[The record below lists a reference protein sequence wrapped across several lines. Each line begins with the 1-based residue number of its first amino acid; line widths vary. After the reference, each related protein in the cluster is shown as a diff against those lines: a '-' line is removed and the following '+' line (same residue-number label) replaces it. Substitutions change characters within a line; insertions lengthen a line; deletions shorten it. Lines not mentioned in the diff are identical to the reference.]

1 MGARGR
7 DVIRADRRWE
17 IAAAMVFVPTADV
30 GEGTRDAAR
39 AEGSCGRW
47 HSRCGAPRPE
57 RSEAAP
63 GMLPAPSSAWP
74 ASTGAMPDWTYVEQ
88 WAVDLSVAVLL
99 RDVRT

>member
-17 IAAAMVFVPTADV
+17 IAAAMMFVPTADV

-47 HSRCGAPRPE
+47 HSRCGVRRPE
-57 RSEAAP
+57 RREAAR
-63 GMLPAPSSAWP
+63 GMLPAPSSAWS
-74 ASTGAMPDWTYVEQ
+74 ASTGALPP
-88 WAVDLSVAVLL
+88 SVGRCLVVPGTLL
-99 RDVRT
+99 DAGC